1 MYDPEDYKNAYEQI
15 EHGKARL
22 AAMRAAIEAADANH
36 DRPYQFYFRTQFCRE
51 SNFYLDSMDMM
62 VMFPELLTLADKY
75 PDTPTTRFNNGFTD
89 SVDHVLWCYK
99 WVLGACVDF
108 YQIPMEDCQKFFE
121 DFKRRS
127 IAYGYNLKPY
137 FRQKY
142 YFYYNIDRKK
152 AEEAF
157 YEFERL
163 PRDGNADCRAC
174 ERNTEILFYLNKGNL
189 KRAEQLAKDIENQT
203 LRCGNDNTA
212 WLRLKGNYL
221 DHYMKTKNLEEA
233 LKYCRIIERSARKQS
248 EHQRWDDLICCY
260 AHADIG
266 KALKLYK
273 EHWKELR
280 EDREP
285 SSVFDTSF
293 NLSHFF
299 KLLSESRK
307 RSTVNLP
314 FDSSF
319 PLYREDGQYKI
330 NNLYVF
336 YHKTAEDIAK
346 KMDARNG
353 VNFYQDLL
361 EKGINL
367 K

>member
-1 MYDPEDYKNAYEQI
+1 MYDPEEYKNAYEQI

-22 AAMRAAIEAADANH
+22 SAMRAAIEAADAND
-36 DRPYQFYFRTQFCRE
+36 DRPYQFYFRLQFCRE
-51 SNFYLDSMDMM
+51 STFYVDYMDML

-89 SVDHVLWCYK
+89 SLDHVLWCYK
-99 WVLGACVDF
+99 WVLGACDDF
-108 YQIPMEDCQKFFE
+108 YQIPMEDCEKFFE

-137 FRQKY
+137 YRQKY
-142 YFYYNIDRKK
+142 YFYDKIDRKM
-152 AEEAF
+152 ADEAF
-157 YEFERL
+157 YDFERT

-174 ERNTEILFYLNKGNL
+174 ERNTEIRFYLNKGNL
-189 KRAEQLAKDIENQT
+189 KRAGRLSVDIENQT

-212 WLRLKGNYL
+212 WLRLKGIYL
-221 DHYMKTKNLEEA
+221 DHYMKTGNLEEA
-233 LKYCRIIERSARKQS
+233 LKYCRIIERSARKQR
-248 EHQRWDDLICCY
+248 EHQRWEDLICCY

-285 SSVFDTSF
+285 SSVFDTSL

-299 KLLSESRK
+299 KLLSENRK
-307 RSTVNLP
+307 RSTVKLP
-314 FDSSF
+314 LDSSF
-319 PLYREDGQYKI
+319 PLYREDGQYII
-330 NNLYVF
+330 NDLCEF
-336 YHKTAEDIAK
+336 YYKTAEDIAK

-353 VNFYQDLL
+353 GTYYQDLL
-361 EKGINL
+361 EKGIDF